1 MTVNIGLITSA
12 AITQDEL
19 SAFVR
24 DLGGEVSTNK
34 SRAEP
39 LPDTGHLQHEGA
51 YLWIHLYPENL
62 NEVLRDNGEAV
73 VSKLGAM
80 AHTWV
85 DVNLSSDE
93 GSDRLALKF
102 AAAFMARWPAILD
115 DCCGGLH
122 SRDELLQFQA
132 SRQPLWKV
140 REASLNQLLQNR
152 D

>member
-1 MTVNIGLITSA
+1 MTVNIGLITGA

-24 DLGGEVSTNK
+24 DMGGEVSANE

-62 NEVLRDNGEAV
+62 NEALRDNGEAV

-93 GSDRLALKF
+93 GRDRLALRF
-102 AAAFMARWPAILD
+102 VVSFMARWPAILD

-122 SRDELLQFQA
+122 SHEEVLQFQA
-132 SRQPLWKV
+132 NGQPLWKL
-140 REASLNQLLQNR
+140 RETSLNLLLQNR